1 MVKWAEQISRTSSA
15 NSYLFKSSDYVRY
28 AEIVAP
34 LEANR
39 DSLIM
44 KSSESGQD
52 SKSIFRTGLRL
63 IDEEM
68 DKIEKIVTET
78 VHGLQ
83 QSIQGDALRCRLIS
97 FLGIFVTYI
106 QFFQC

>member
-1 MVKWAEQISRTSSA
+1 MVKWAEQISKTSSA
-15 NSYLFKSSDYVRY
+15 NSYLFKSGDYVRY

-39 DSLIM
+39 DSLM
-44 KSSESGQD
+44 SCHGQD

-68 DKIEKIVTET
+68 DKIERVVTET

-83 QSIQGDALRCRLIS
+83 RSIQGDALRCRL
-97 FLGIFVTYI
+97 TD
-106 QFFQC
+106 